1 MRKTLIIFCL
11 LFSSIGFGQDYSNA
25 WEAYFSFF
33 KIKDIDA
40 AGDFI
45 FTASENALF
54 STDLLNLEQ
63 EEITTL
69 TGLSGDEISSVSYA
83 ENQQIILIGYDSGL
97 LQIYNLTN
105 KKTRT
110 FIDILQQP
118 TITPEER
125 MINEFF
131 IYGDKAYLSTNYGI
145 SVFNLNKMEFGDTYY
160 IGNHGDKLGVNSLSI
175 QNDQIFAATKDGGL
189 RYAHLNNP
197 NLVDYNQW
205 NQVEQ
210 GEILKTF
217 NFYGDLY
224 ILQNNALKR
233 WENNQFIQLFSFGQ
247 AVKNVKLGQN
257 TFSITLAN
265 EVKVYDENLSLISNF
280 STGEFVADF
289 NTALAYN
296 GFLYV
301 GDNNFGLIRSP
312 LNNPNALE
320 YFSPNGPLRNDIFS
334 MDLTLGELWVSY
346 GEYSFSYNPY
356 PLKEQGISHYSE
368 EQWINIPYE
377 DLPENRSISSVKINP
392 NQPEQVFFASYRD
405 GLMEVNNNE
414 VVNFYTVNNSNIEP
428 IEAASSSP
436 DAIRLGPMDFDP
448 SGNLWMA
455 SALNSKGLISFK
467 PGGNPNSFKKYNLT
481 SVIPQPRSNNGFGAL
496 VTDQSGN
503 VYMGAYKEGIIGFHA
518 ATKKFAKIKGGSGS
532 GNLPS
537 NDVRALAIDLN
548 NQLWIGT
555 GQGLRVLYGP
565 SQMFENPN
573 TKVNNIVF
581 LDDDGVAQELFANLS
596 ITSLAVDGNNN
607 KWVGSTS
614 GVYQVSSDGQKTIHH
629 FTTDNSPLPSNNIID
644 VKIDG
649 STGKVFMATQKGL
662 VAFRGNST
670 SAQDNLDKVRV
681 YPNPVRPGYDGVV
694 TVDGLMKNANV
705 KITDIE
711 GNLVYEEISKG
722 GSIQWDT
729 RAFGK
734 YKVASGVYLVLI
746 TSEDQAKT
754 KVAKIMI
761 IR

>member
-11 LFSSIGFGQDYSNA
+11 LFPWISFSQDYSNA

-54 STDLLNLEQ
+54 STDLGSLEQ

-83 ENQQIILIGYDSGL
+83 SQQNIMLIGYDSGL
-97 LQIYNLTN
+97 LQIYNPST

-131 IYGDKAYLSTNYGI
+131 IDGDKAYLSTNYGI
-145 SVFNLNKMEFGDTYY
+145 STFNLNKLEFGDTYY
-160 IGNHGDKLGVNSLSI
+160 IGNNGDKLGVNSISI

-189 RYAHLNNP
+189 RYASLNNP
-197 NLVDYNQW
+197 SLVDYNQW

-210 GEILKTF
+210 GEIQRVF
-217 NFYGDLY
+217 NFYGELY
-224 ILQNNALKR
+224 ILQNNILKR
-233 WENNQFIQLFSFGQ
+233 WENNQFNQIINFGQ
-247 AVKNVKLGQN
+247 TVNDIKLSQN
-257 TFSITLAN
+257 TFSVTMKN
-265 EVKVYDENLSLISNF
+265 NVRVYDENLSQITYF
-280 STGEFVADF
+280 STVEFDGEF
-289 NTALAYN
+289 NTALAYK

-301 GDNNFGLIRSP
+301 GDNNFGLVRAP
-312 LNNPNALE
+312 LSNPNALE

-334 MDLTLGELWVSY
+334 MDLTLSQLWVSY
-346 GEYSFSYNPY
+346 GEYTFSYNPY
-356 PLKEQGISHYSE
+356 PLTERGISHYSE
-368 EQWINIPYE
+368 EHWVNIPYE
-377 DLPENRSISSVKINP
+377 DLPENRSITSVKINP
-392 NQPEQVFFASYRD
+392 FAPEQVFFASFRD
-405 GLMEVNNNE
+405 GLMEVNQNE
-414 VVNFYTVNNSNIEP
+414 VVNFYTTNNSNLEP
-428 IEAASSSP
+428 IETASSSP

-455 SALNSKGLISFK
+455 SSLHSKGLISFK

-481 SVIPQPRSNNGFGAL
+481 SVIPQPTSNNGFGAL

-518 ATKKFAKIKGGSGS
+518 GTKKFAKIKGGSGS

-581 LDDDGVAQELFANLS
+581 LDNDGVAQELFANLS
-596 ITSLAVDGNNN
+596 ITSIAVDGNNN

-629 FTTDNSPLPSNNIID
+629 FTTDNSPLPSNNIVDI
-644 VKIDG
+644 KIDG

-670 SAQDNLDKVRV
+670 SAQNNLDKVRA

-711 GNLVYEEISKG
+711 GNLVYEEVSRG

-734 YKVASGVYLVLI
+734 YKVASGVYMVLI